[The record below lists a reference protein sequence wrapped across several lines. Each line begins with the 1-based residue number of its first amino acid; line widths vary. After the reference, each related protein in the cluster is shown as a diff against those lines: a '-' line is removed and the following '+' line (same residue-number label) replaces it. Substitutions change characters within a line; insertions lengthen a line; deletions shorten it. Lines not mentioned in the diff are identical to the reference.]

1 MIKLK
6 KIVLV
11 LNSLCLFF
19 CLIIITSGCK
29 DNSIAIEDEFLL
41 RTETAVITVG
51 DYMKSLEIAKSAYAH
66 SVLQK
71 PEAFRKIQLRLFS
84 QLAEEMIVMEVAKK
98 KNIVITDAELK
109 AEIDLVKKNY
119 PDNVF
124 NEMLL
129 ENAITYELWETMLKR
144 RLLMDKVLAQELDL
158 EINITPEVIED
169 YYKKNN
175 LAIDTEFA
183 EDSEKIY
190 SRLIKRMRL
199 EKKQKSYQAWIE
211 EKKKYYS
218 IEVNEKVWGKITGS

>member
-218 IEVNEKVWGKITGS
+218 IEVNEKVWEKITGS

>member
-1 MIKLK
+1 MLIRL
-6 KIVLV
+6 
-11 LNSLCLFF
+11 SLFLS
-19 CLIIITSGCK
+19 LIFITAGCR
-29 DNSIAIEDEFLL
+29 DNSTAIEDEFLL
-41 RTETAVITVG
+41 RTDTAVITVG
-51 DYMKSLEIAKSAYAH
+51 DYMKSLEVAKAAYAH
-66 SVLQK
+66 SVLQQ

-84 QLAEEMIVMEVAKK
+84 QLAEEMIVMEVAKQ
-98 KNIVITDAELK
+98 KNIIITDAELK
-109 AEIDLVKKNY
+109 VEIDSVKKNY

-129 ENAITYELWETMLKR
+129 ENAITYELWESMLKR

-158 EINITPEVIED
+158 EIKITPEVIED

-218 IEVNEKVWGKITGS
+218 IEVNEKVWGAITGS

>member
-19 CLIIITSGCK
+19 CLIIIISGCK
-29 DNSIAIEDEFLL
+29 NNSTAIEDEFLL

-218 IEVNEKVWGKITGS
+218 IEVNEKVWEKITGS

>member
-1 MIKLK
+1 MTKSK
-6 KIVLV
+6 KTVLM
-11 LNSLCLFF
+11 LLQLSLFLS
-19 CLIIITSGCK
+19 LIGLTAGCR

-51 DYMKSLEIAKSAYAH
+51 DYMKSLEVAKSAYAH
-66 SVLQK
+66 SILQK

-84 QLAEEMIVMEVAKK
+84 QLAEEMIVMEVAKE
-98 KNIVITDAELK
+98 KNIVVTDAELK
-109 AEIDLVKKNY
+109 AEIDSVKKNY

-129 ENAITYELWETMLKR
+129 ENAITYELWESMLNR

-158 EINITPEVIED
+158 EIKITPEVIEE

-199 EKKQKSYQAWIE
+199 EKKQKSYQVWIE
-211 EKKKYYS
+211 EKKKQYS
-218 IEVNEKVWGKITGS
+218 IEVNEKVWEKITGS